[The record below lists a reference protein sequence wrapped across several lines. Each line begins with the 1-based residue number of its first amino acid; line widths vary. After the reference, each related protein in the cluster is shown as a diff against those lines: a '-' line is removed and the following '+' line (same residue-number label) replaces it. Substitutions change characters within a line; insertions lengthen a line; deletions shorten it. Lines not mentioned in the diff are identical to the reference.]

1 MRLIYYAVSLFLIR
15 ILKSFPIN
23 QNPSK
28 SLVELVVETKAVQ
41 GTTGIRHDPELF
53 SCSS

>member
-15 ILKSFPIN
+15 ILKVFPIN

-28 SLVELVVETKAVQ
+28 SLVDLVVETKAVQ
-41 GTTGIRHDPELF
+41 GTTGIRHASELF
-53 SCSS
+53 PCHS